1 MNELMKEGIL
11 CCEHFQNNLQALNF
25 LLNVIISSKLD
36 FGGDFFL
43 LKIFSSK
50 ICKNTLRITQ

>member
-11 CCEHFQNNLQALNF
+11 YCEHFQNDLQALNF

-36 FGGDFFL
+36 FRGGFFSFKDFL
-43 LKIFSSK
+43 I
-50 ICKNTLRITQ
+50 